1 MDTDVPETKDSE
13 PSAPTV
19 VPNVEPPKPTP
30 KKQDEFVYYNQKPV
44 YPAKYTDSDNSED
57 EGLED
62 YKISGY
68 HPVHVGEVLLNR
80 YIIMQK
86 LGWGHFSTA
95 WLAKDTKYNT
105 YVAIKIQKSAQ
116 QYIDAA
122 YDEVEILQELE
133 KHNFDEDWIKSVK
146 EYWKDQPE
154 KIKNGVERDH
164 SQIVQLLNSFIYHGQ
179 NGKHFCMVFEIMGVT
194 LLEIIKR
201 YNYKG
206 IPLPYVREIT
216 KQILIGLDFLH
227 RMCGIIH
234 TDLKPENVLVC
245 LSKNELKEIEENGY
259 FDITKLKNKNDK
271 KRDNNNDHNHNNTT
285 NTNNNMNTTNIT
297 TSKDDDGD
305 KPKANGKKMRKKNQ
319 KYRRKQIK
327 KLEKQGLSQEEIDKA
342 IEEIMIKRK
351 KDTLKES
358 VEKDIDIENFNVDDL
373 VERPR
378 IASVPKYNINND
390 NEVNSVDDENE
401 EAGDTFDFDIM
412 DYCKTL
418 QMYIKERN
426 RVLTDV
432 NYRKE
437 LILRNKML
445 REAKTDKEK
454 ELVMKTLEE
463 KMNKRGPEIDSNIKV
478 KICDMGNACWFSHHF
493 STEIQTR
500 QYRSPEVIL
509 GVNYNETADLWSLA
523 CMVFELVTGDFLFEP
538 RKGERYTKNDD
549 HIAQFIELL
558 GKMPKKFALSGK
570 NSNKYFTKTGELR
583 RIRGLQY
590 FYLKDVLNK
599 KYKIKYNEAKALAD
613 FLLPMLE
620 YYPEK
625 RASARQ
631 MLEHPWLKMEPNFD
645 YLMSEWEV
653 EKMNMIENNKK
664 NSKKEEVDGNPENN
678 REVMT
683 SDEELNEADDE
694 DNDVWDKDKE
704 KGFGDDDSGDENPDK
719 INIPNFNNSFA
730 QYGQFVDLAALDRA
744 NPQFENL

>member
-1 MDTDVPETKDSE
+1 MLNPLNQ
-13 PSAPTV
+13 PQ
-19 VPNVEPPKPTP
+19 

-342 IEEIMIKRK
+342 IAEIMIKRK

>member
-1 MDTDVPETKDSE
+1 
-13 PSAPTV
+13 
-19 VPNVEPPKPTP
+19 
-30 KKQDEFVYYNQKPV
+30 
-44 YPAKYTDSDNSED
+44 
-57 EGLED
+57 
-62 YKISGY
+62 
-68 HPVHVGEVLLNR
+68 
-80 YIIMQK
+80 MQK

-133 KHNFDEDWIKSVK
+133 KHNFDEEWVKSVK

-154 KIKNGVERDH
+154 KLKNGVERDH

-245 LSKNELKEIEENGY
+245 LSQSELKEIYDTGY

-271 KRDNNNDHNHNNTT
+271 KRDANPNEHDHNTSNVTNTNTT
-285 NTNNNMNTTNIT
+285 NMTIN
-297 TSKDDDGD
+297 KEDE
-305 KPKANGKKMRKKNQ
+305 PKATGKKLRKKNQ
-319 KYRRKQIK
+319 KYKRRQIK
-327 KLEKQGLSQEEIDKA
+327 KLEKQGLSQEEIDKT
-342 IEEIMIKRK
+342 IEEIMLKRK
-351 KDTLKES
+351 KEVMKENA
-358 VEKDIDIENFNVDDL
+358 EKDIDLDNFNIDDIVD
-373 VERPR
+373 RPR
-378 IASVPKYNINND
+378 IASVPKYNLNT
-390 NEVNSVDDENE
+390 ENE
-401 EAGDTFDFDIM
+401 KDSMNEEEELDDPTTGDTFDFDIM
-412 DYCKTL
+412 DYSKSL

-426 RVLTDV
+426 RVMTDM

-437 LILRNKML
+437 LLLRNKML
-445 REAKTDKEK
+445 KEAKTEKEK
-454 ELVMKTLEE
+454 ELVIKTITE

-538 RKGERYTKNDD
+538 RKGDRFTKNDD

-558 GKMPKKFALSGK
+558 GKMPKKFALSGC
-570 NSNKYFTKTGELR
+570 NSNKYFTKQGQLR
-583 RIRGLQY
+583 RIKGLQY
-590 FYLKDVLNK
+590 FYLKDVLTK
-599 KYKIKYNEAKALAD
+599 KYKIKPNEAKALAD

-625 RASARQ
+625 RASARE
-631 MLEHPWLKMEPNFD
+631 MLNHPWLKMPPNFD
-645 YLMSEWEV
+645 YLMSDWEV
-653 EKMNMIENNKK
+653 ERMNMIETNKK
-664 NSKKEEVDGNPENN
+664 NSKTDESEANPDQ
-678 REVMT
+678 RDVMT
-683 SDEELNEADDE
+683 SDDEVNEADDE
-694 DNDVWDKDKE
+694 DNDSWDKE
-704 KGFGDDDSGDENPDK
+704 KETGFSDEEESGDENPDK

>member
-13 PSAPTV
+13 PSAPTI

-358 VEKDIDIENFNVDDL
+358 VEKDIDLENFNVDDL

-401 EAGDTFDFDIM
+401 ETGDTFDFDIM

>member
-13 PSAPTV
+13 PSAPTI